1 LDVEVPGEVNLLSA
15 NHQSRIAVFLS
26 GGGEM
31 AKIERVRES
40 VEGSLDPE
48 YVKQRERAGWRL
60 VAVEW
65 QRESDSAAP
74 EPEPRV
80 EETPFGVRVAGDCEH
95 LEENPQ
101 EMQFLLTMMELII
114 QDVSIVKIAEE
125 LNRKGYRTR
134 KGAEWGPV
142 AVFNMLPRLIELTP
156 RIFSTEEWVERR
168 KRLTLVY

>member
-1 LDVEVPGEVNLLSA
+1 MA
-15 NHQSRIAVFLS
+15 NV
-26 GGGEM
+26 
-31 AKIERVRES
+31 ERVRES

-60 VAVEW
+60 MAVEW
-65 QRESDSAAP
+65 QRELAEAAL
-74 EPEPRV
+74 EPAPRV
-80 EETPFGVRVAGDCEH
+80 EETPFGVRVAGDGEH

-134 KGAEWGPV
+134 KGSEWGPI

-156 RIFSTEEWVERR
+156 RIFATEEWVERR